1 MLLRKIF
8 SGIRQ
13 GVQIGRSVCMRL
25 YLYLAF
31 PGIKCHPTVSFGRG
45 LTIFA
50 YDGGLMEIG
59 AGTRIDD
66 GARVV
71 VQGGRLIIGKDCLI
85 GRGAGIECLEDLSIG
100 DGTLIAEY
108 VTIRDQDH
116 RHEGDG
122 RLDDKGVITA
132 PIKIGNDCWLGAKC
146 TITRGVE
153 IAPHSVIAA
162 NAVVTR
168 SALIRGIYGGV
179 PARLIKPT
187 V

>member
-1 MLLRKIF
+1 MLLRKFF
-8 SGIRQ
+8 SGVRQ
-13 GVQIGRSVCMRL
+13 CVDTGRSACMRQ
-25 YLYLAF
+25 YLRLVF
-31 PGIKCHPTVSFGRG
+31 PGIKCHPTVRFGRG

-50 YDGGLMEIG
+50 YDGGVMEIG
-59 AGTRIDD
+59 AATRIDD

-71 VQGGRLIIGKDCLI
+71 VQRGRLIIGQDCLI
-85 GRGAGIECLEDLSIG
+85 GRGSGIECLEELIIG

-108 VTIRDQDH
+108 VMIRDQDH
-116 RHEGDG
+116 RHEGEG
-122 RLDDKGVITA
+122 RLDGKGMITA
-132 PIKIGNDCWLGAKC
+132 PIKIGHDCWLGAKC

-168 SALIRGIYGGV
+168 SALVRGIYGGV

-187 V
+187 A